1 MPSYDYRCKN
11 CDQKITLE
19 RSMKDESTPVCCE
32 CGSDNINRIWSV
44 VAIASGGST
53 PDVGQGT
60 FSGSSAPSRKS
71 GCGSCSSH
79 ACGTCH

>member
-1 MPSYDYRCKN
+1 MPSYDYRCKGCEN
-11 CDQKITLE
+11 KVTLE
-19 RSMKDESTPVCCE
+19 RSMSDESKPICPD
-32 CGSDNINRIWSV
+32 CGSEDMNRIWSV
-44 VAIASGGST
+44 VAISGSST

-60 FSGSSAPSRKS
+60 FSQSSAPRKS